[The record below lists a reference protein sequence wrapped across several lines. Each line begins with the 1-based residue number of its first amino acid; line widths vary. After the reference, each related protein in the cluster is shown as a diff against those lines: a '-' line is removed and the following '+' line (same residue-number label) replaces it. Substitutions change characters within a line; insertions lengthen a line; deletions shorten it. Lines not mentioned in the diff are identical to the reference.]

1 MKIWERL
8 AGVLVAVVAAGT
20 LAPVEVIAQRQSL
33 SGRPEG
39 LDLYMPVPPDNPLRA
54 DVVGLGR
61 RLFFDPILSRDSS
74 LACSSCHKPQRG
86 FTNDLRTSVGV
97 FGRRGARNVPAILNR
112 GYGRSF
118 FWDGRITSLEEQVLQ
133 PIQATDE
140 MDLAVEEA
148 VERLGADQG
157 YAERFRAVFSRDIA
171 RDDLARALAG
181 YVRTI
186 QAGDSRFDRFVAGDP
201 SALSE
206 IERRGL
212 SLFQGKARCDRC
224 HVGTNLTDE
233 DFHNTGV
240 AWSEEQLQDLGRFVV
255 SGVERERG
263 AFKTPTLREV
273 ERTAPYM
280 HDGSISTLEA
290 VIEFYD
296 RGGIAN
302 PHLDRR
308 LRPLNL
314 TAEEQQAL
322 VAFLR
327 SLSGSIREG
336 R

>member
-1 MKIWERL
+1 M
-8 AGVLVAVVAAGT
+8 
-20 LAPVEVIAQRQSL
+20 
-33 SGRPEG
+33 
-39 LDLYMPVPPDNPLRA
+39 
-54 DVVGLGR
+54 
-61 RLFFDPILSRDSS
+61 
-74 LACSSCHKPQRG
+74 
-86 FTNDLRTSVGV
+86 
-97 FGRRGARNVPAILNR
+97 
-112 GYGRSF
+112 
-118 FWDGRITSLEEQVLQ
+118 LQ

-148 VERLGADQG
+148 VERLSADQG

-186 QAGDSRFDRFVAGDP
+186 QAGDSRFDRFVTGDP